1 MTYNVKNNSFES
13 RYALYSQ
20 SCVHILRKIK
30 TANAVNN
37 YFEEDVGFGHGS
49 LSIFVRPWLQIY

>member
-37 YFEEDVGFGHGS
+37 YFEEDVGFGHES
-49 LSIFVRPWLQIY
+49 LTII